1 METAIH
7 TLIDAILLALVTII
21 VFGLKTLTQVA
32 ITWLKSKIGDSNT
45 VMLKDLASTV
55 VRFLA
60 QSPAFEAMELDEK
73 KEYAIVWLSQKCAE
87 LNLPFTHDDI
97 DKFIEEAV
105 QIYKS
110 EMGPAI

>member
-7 TLIDAILLALVTII
+7 TLIDAVLLALVTLA
-21 VFGLKTLTQVA
+21 VFGLKTLTTVT
-32 ITWLKSKIGDSNT
+32 IIWLQSKIGDTNT
-45 VMLKDLASTV
+45 TMLKGLADTV

-60 QSPAFEAMELDEK
+60 QSPAFEALELDEK
-73 KEYAIVWLSQKCAE
+73 KEYAITWLTQKCEE
-87 LNLPFTHDDI
+87 LKLPFTHDDI